1 MACIC
6 GTTVPVVYHGVTK
19 SWGSTASGS
28 RLVLCLNCEG
38 LIERTPTN
46 AVLELRRREA
56 AHYGG
61 PLEDIA
67 TPWVFP
73 DAYAAITAESTLQ
86 SET

>member
-28 RLVLCLNCEG
+28 RLVLCLNCNG

-46 AVLELRRREA
+46 AVLEFRRGERMLCA
-56 AHYGG
+56 I
-61 PLEDIA
+61 PLLDDIA
-67 TPWVFP
+67 SPWQFP
-73 DAYAAITAESTLQ
+73 ATAAFADDTTS
-86 SET
+86 